1 MWKHLSLIINSELF
15 NVGKFSMYDR
25 CMTKIQ
31 NMSPHSHQTLTI
43 AGRLPDSIKYL
54 GTDAVT
60 KLELL
65 INY

>member
-1 MWKHLSLIINSELF
+1 
-15 NVGKFSMYDR
+15 MYDC
-25 CMTKIQ
+25 CMTKTQ

-54 GTDAVT
+54 GTGAVT